1 MRTIT
6 RETMENTEKD
16 VRIKNE
22 SENTK
27 EIIKFS
33 FFFVDLVLIKFSH
46 HFFCSFCYDLFFFSV
61 Y

>member
-33 FFFVDLVLIKFSH
+33 FFR
-46 HFFCSFCYDLFFFSV
+46 
-61 Y
+61 